1 MRINVH
7 NLPPLKTFRTTLRK
21 TLTPAEARFW
31 KTLQN
36 SKLNGRKF
44 RRQHSVGTYILDFYC
59 PSERLGIEL
68 DGEVHFNDAAREYDY
83 ERKLFLQYFGI
94 RVVRFENELIF
105 NELEY
110 VLHRIR
116 ENFGWRERTTPSAE
130 AASTPPL

>member
-21 TLTPAEARFW
+21 TLTRAEARFW